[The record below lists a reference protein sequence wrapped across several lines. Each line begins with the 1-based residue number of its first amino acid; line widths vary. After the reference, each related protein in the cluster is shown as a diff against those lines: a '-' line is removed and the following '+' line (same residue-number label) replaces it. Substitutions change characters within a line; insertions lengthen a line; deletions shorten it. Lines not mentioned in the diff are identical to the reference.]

1 MGHMSLA
8 RVYCDAVARQPE
20 GFTNFHDLDIE
31 WGDPEK
37 YAIIRK
43 IGQGK
48 YSEVFQGK
56 DVSGE
61 EEQDV
66 VLKVLKPVKF
76 QRIKKEIHILQK
88 LRDGPNILQLLDV
101 VRDPETKSP
110 AVVFEYID
118 AIDFKTYFPTMPDLE
133 VRFYLYKLLEA
144 LDYAH
149 SMGIMHRD
157 VKPHNTVYDP
167 KTRALRLIDWG
178 LADFYLPGMEYSLR
192 VASRYFK
199 AVELFL
205 GMRDYDY
212 SSDLWSLGVVAGQ
225 MIFIQYPL
233 FRGKRTDANQLSKIV
248 RVLGTD
254 DMHAFQAKYHLTDE
268 DSCEPKGFKHYP
280 KKPWTEFVNDEN
292 NHLCSPEA
300 LDFVDRLLVYDH
312 NLRMTA
318 REAMDHPYL
327 APIREAEEAGVDPF

>member
-118 AIDFKTYFPTMPDLE
+118 AIDLRRTFRRCPTLRCGSTCTSCWRRWTMHTRWGSCTGTSSRTTRCTTPRRGRCGSSIGGWPTFTSPGWSTRSASHRGTLRPSSSFSGCATTTTRPTCGRSASSPD
-133 VRFYLYKLLEA
+133 R
-144 LDYAH
+144 
-149 SMGIMHRD
+149 
-157 VKPHNTVYDP
+157 
-167 KTRALRLIDWG
+167 
-178 LADFYLPGMEYSLR
+178 
-192 VASRYFK
+192 
-199 AVELFL
+199 
-205 GMRDYDY
+205 
-212 SSDLWSLGVVAGQ
+212 
-225 MIFIQYPL
+225 
-233 FRGKRTDANQLSKIV
+233 
-248 RVLGTD
+248 
-254 DMHAFQAKYHLTDE
+254 
-268 DSCEPKGFKHYP
+268 
-280 KKPWTEFVNDEN
+280 
-292 NHLCSPEA
+292 
-300 LDFVDRLLVYDH
+300 
-312 NLRMTA
+312 
-318 REAMDHPYL
+318 
-327 APIREAEEAGVDPF
+327 

>member
-66 VLKVLKPVKF
+66 VLKVL
-76 QRIKKEIHILQK
+76 
-88 LRDGPNILQLLDV
+88 DV

-167 KTRALRLIDWG
+167 QTRALRLIDWG
-178 LADFYLPGMEYSLR
+178 LADFYLP
-192 VASRYFK
+192 
-199 AVELFL
+199 
-205 GMRDYDY
+205 
-212 SSDLWSLGVVAGQ
+212 
-225 MIFIQYPL
+225 
-233 FRGKRTDANQLSKIV
+233 
-248 RVLGTD
+248 
-254 DMHAFQAKYHLTDE
+254 
-268 DSCEPKGFKHYP
+268 
-280 KKPWTEFVNDEN
+280 
-292 NHLCSPEA
+292 
-300 LDFVDRLLVYDH
+300 
-312 NLRMTA
+312 
-318 REAMDHPYL
+318 
-327 APIREAEEAGVDPF
+327 

>member
-1 MGHMSLA
+1 MSLA
-8 RVYCDAVARQPE
+8 RVYRDAISKQPDD
-20 GFTNFHDLDIE
+20 FTAYNDMQIE

-37 YAIIRK
+37 YAVVRK

-48 YSEVFQGK
+48 YSEVFLGK
-56 DVSGE
+56 DVSTDPEG
-61 EEQDV
+61 DV

-76 QRIKKEIHILQK
+76 QRIKKEIKILQN

-101 VRDPETKSP
+101 VRDPETKQP
-110 AVVFEYID
+110 CVVFEWVD
-118 AIDFKTYFPTMPDLE
+118 AVDFKTYFPSMPDME

-149 SMGIMHRD
+149 SKGIMHRD

-167 KTRALRLIDWG
+167 KTRTLRLIDWG
-178 LADFYLPGMEYSLR
+178 LADFYYPGMEFSLR

-212 SSDLWSLGVVAGQ
+212 SSDLWSVGVVAAQ
-225 MIFIQYPL
+225 MVFISYPF

-248 RVLGTD
+248 RILGTD
-254 DMHAFQAKYHLTDE
+254 DMVAFQQKYHLSDE

-280 KKPWTEFVNDEN
+280 KKPWESFITEEN
-292 NHLCSPEA
+292 KHLCSPEA
-300 LDFVDRLLVYDH
+300 LSLVDGLLCYDH
-312 NLRMTA
+312 QERLTA
-318 REAMDHPYL
+318 REAMEHPYF
-327 APIREAEEAGVDPF
+327 APIREAEEAGQDPF